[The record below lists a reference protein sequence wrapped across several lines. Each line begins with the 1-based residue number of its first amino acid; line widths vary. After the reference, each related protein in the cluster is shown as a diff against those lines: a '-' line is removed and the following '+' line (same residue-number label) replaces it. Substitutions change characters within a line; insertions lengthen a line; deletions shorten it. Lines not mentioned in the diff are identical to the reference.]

1 MFVTSKVEG
10 TAKKLPAEAAGEN
23 FSLAKPD
30 HVHHPMED
38 LQLLTDEMLASIGVR
53 HEQTQSEAR
62 PKVDP
67 FEDMVLQALGTV
79 GGKLLFQ
86 MRLDNGDDCQHVAA
100 ITLGEGDERR
110 VALVILDAEGSM
122 RLEPVETSDNPV
134 AGLARS
140 YVSLAEAYRAAA

>member
-1 MFVTSKVEG
+1 MSSKVEG
-10 TAKKLPAEAAGEN
+10 TTKRLPAETAGEN

-38 LQLLTDEMLASIGVR
+38 LQLLTDEMLASIR
-53 HEQTQSEAR
+53 AHDEQRPPPAR
-62 PKVDP
+62 PESDD
-67 FEDMVLQALGTV
+67 FEDMVLKALDEV

-86 MRLDNGDDCQHVAA
+86 MRLDNGVDCQHVAA
-100 ITLGEGDERR
+100 ITLGEGGGER
-110 VALVILDAEGSM
+110 VALVILNAEGAM